1 MKTLKTKLTK
11 HKTIQDCHKFI
22 ITKQN
27 QLFIKNIMKH
37 TSSPS
42 RLGAWKSL
50 YDRSN
55 NHEIFESPSSEES
68 NLLNILH
75 WSVITLHASI
85 TPYSMNHVQYSFIPP
100 GPIIMAP
107 CHLNLQSPIII
118 GTNHLTLFSLV
129 NFPGKSP

>member
-1 MKTLKTKLTK
+1 MKTLKTEPTK

-27 QLFIKNIMKH
+27 HLFIKNSMKH

-55 NHEIFESPSSEES
+55 NHGIFKSLSFEES
-68 NLLNILH
+68 KLLNILH
-75 WSVITLHASI
+75 WSVIVLHAWI
-85 TPYSMNHVQYSFIPP
+85 IPYSMNHVQHSFIPP
-100 GPIIMAP
+100 SPIIMAP

-129 NFPGKSP
+129 NFPSKSP